1 MSFTWLS
8 GSQYR
13 IYWQFT
19 LAALLFLPVGIAGTP
34 KPSLQTPLRVE
45 IEQKQYQMAVAS
57 TPEQQEQGL
66 MYQTTLAKRTGMLFP
81 ISPNRRV
88 AFWMKNTLIPLD
100 MLFVQNNR
108 LVQIVHSAQPCKADP
123 CSTYASNSPID
134 TVIELPGGTA
144 KEDHLEPG
152 ARVQIMWLQ

>member
-8 GSQYR
+8 GSKHR

-19 LAALLFLPVGIAGTP
+19 LVVLLLLPVGIASTP
-34 KPSLQTPLRVE
+34 KPSLQTPVSIQ
-45 IEQKQYQMAVAS
+45 IEQQQYQMAIAS
-57 TPEQQEQGL
+57 TPEQQERGL
-66 MYQTTLAKRTGMLFP
+66 MYQTSLAKRNGMLFP
-81 ISPNRRV
+81 ISPSRQV

-108 LVQIVHSAQPCKADP
+108 LVQIVHNAQPCKADP
-123 CSTYASNSPID
+123 CSIYASNTPID